1 MADTRASCGSL
12 FPGAT
17 DGFIARSRKEVP
29 GWYQSRNDL
38 SKANG
43 PLTESS
49 RVEGCSRTH
58 LGRCLGLKSRQGGG
72 ALTQFPRPAPP
83 SPADRNKGSRHASLD
98 SRGSDI
104 FLYTSCLAGE
114 PAGQRIP
121 DPREKLQTSAK
132 KEFSSKNAANDSRK
146 CKFGAAPLMAIWQYV
161 WKV

>member
-1 MADTRASCGSL
+1 MGLLQEAGRKCQAGIRAGMTL
-12 FPGAT
+12 VRLTA
-17 DGFIARSRKEVP
+17 
-29 GWYQSRNDL
+29 
-38 SKANG
+38 

-98 SRGSDI
+98 SLGSDI

-121 DPREKLQTSAK
+121 DPREKLQISAK